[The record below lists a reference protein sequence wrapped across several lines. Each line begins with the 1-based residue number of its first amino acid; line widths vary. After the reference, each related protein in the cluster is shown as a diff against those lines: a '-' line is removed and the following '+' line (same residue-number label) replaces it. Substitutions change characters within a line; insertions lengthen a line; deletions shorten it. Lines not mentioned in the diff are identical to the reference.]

1 MESKVI
7 YFTQKLNKLRVK
19 EAMFKSNGYE
29 VPDYIKK
36 DMRLIEIALKS
47 LKK

>member
-1 MESKVI
+1 MENRI
-7 YFTQKLNKLRVK
+7 YYFTHKLNKLRVK
-19 EAMFKSNGYE
+19 EAMFKSNGYD

-36 DMRLIEIALKS
+36 EMRLIEIALKS

>member
-1 MESKVI
+1 MEKKI
-7 YFTQKLNKLRVK
+7 LFFTEKLNRLRIK
-19 EAMFKSNGYE
+19 EAMFKSNGYD
-29 VPDYIKK
+29 VPDYLKK